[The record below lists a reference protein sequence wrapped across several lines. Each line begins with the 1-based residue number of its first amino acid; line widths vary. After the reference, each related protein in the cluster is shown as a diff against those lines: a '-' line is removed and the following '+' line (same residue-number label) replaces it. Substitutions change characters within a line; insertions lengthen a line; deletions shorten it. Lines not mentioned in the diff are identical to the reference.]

1 MSDIIITPKDWNI
14 QAAKYNV
21 KAGDRLVMQGDR
33 AEIELHD
40 LVGTPDKPIVLTA
53 LSSITIK
60 GVNPGGRVVNFINCK
75 NVRITGDPNGTGDMN
90 ITITNGGQ
98 GVDFRELSTGVE
110 ADHLTINVGYSGLN
124 AKTDPTC
131 DPKTWRGNFTLDGV
145 YFHHNDIT
153 TKTGEGVYIGESHY
167 HSTFPL
173 SGCAAGTTSAQEHE
187 VKNVTVEDN
196 IFRSTGADAIQ
207 VGSCPTGATIRR
219 NNIFK
224 YGAAGAWGQTAGII
238 ANPGTVAYIYDNW
251 IDGGI
256 GFAIQL
262 QGPGGSQVHNNVIL
276 NAGSA
281 DQGGGIMQVNY
292 IPNGKVDQIYH
303 NTFINTHRAGVEYY
317 NAIEF
322 RDNILNMITATPLLP
337 FYKQGGSAG
346 KLTKTGNIELTGD
359 SGLLKL
365 DANYTPTPQSP
376 AYVSDINVADIGA
389 LTAIKLPKTVTE
401 PAVLEIQTTGDV
413 VEVYAVTSNG
423 KRVKLK

>member
-21 KAGDRLVMQGDR
+21 KAGDRLIMQGDR

-40 LVGTPDKPIVLTA
+40 LVGTPDKPIILTA
-53 LSSITIK
+53 LSPIDIK
-60 GVNPGGRVVNFINCK
+60 GVNPGGRVVQFINCK

-90 ITITNGGQ
+90 ITIINGGQ

-207 VGSCPTGATIRR
+207 VGSCPTGAFIRR

-238 ANPGTVAYIYDNW
+238 ANPGTVAYIYENW

-281 DQGGGIMQVNY
+281 DQGGGVMQVNY
-292 IPNGKVDQIYH
+292 MPNGKVDQIYH
-303 NTFINTHRAGVEYY
+303 NTFVNIHRVGMEYY
-317 NAIEF
+317 NAVEF
-322 RDNILNMITATPLLP
+322 RDNILNMLAGIA
-337 FYKQGGSAG
+337 FYRQGGSAG

-359 SGLLKL
+359 SGQLKL
-365 DANYTPTPQSP
+365 DANYTPLSGSP
-376 AYVSDINVADIGA
+376 AYGVDSDIGA
-389 LTAIKLPKTVTE
+389 VQSMKPPKTITE
-401 PAVLEIQTTGDV
+401 TAVLEIQTTGDV
-413 VEVYAVTSNG
+413 VEVFAVTPAG
-423 KRVKLK
+423 KRVKIR

>member
-14 QAAKYNV
+14 QASKYNV
-21 KAGDRLVMQGDR
+21 KPGDRLVMQGDR

-40 LVGTPDKPIVLTA
+40 LVGTPDKPIILTA
-53 LSSITIK
+53 LSPITIK
-60 GVNPGGRVVNFINCK
+60 GVNPGGRVVNFVNCK
-75 NVRITGDPNGTGDMN
+75 NVRITGDPTGNGAMN

-145 YFHHNDIT
+145 HFHHNDIT

-207 VGSCPTGATIRR
+207 VGSCPTGAIIRR

-238 ANPGTVAYIYDNW
+238 ANPGTVAYIYENW
-251 IDGGI
+251 IEGGI

-292 IPNGKVDQIYH
+292 MPNGKVDQIYN
-303 NTFINTHRAGVEYY
+303 NTFLNIHRVGVEYY
-317 NAIEF
+317 NAVDF
-322 RDNILNMITATPLLP
+322 GSNILNMITGAQL
-337 FYKQGGSAG
+337 YKQGGSAG

-359 SGLLKL
+359 SGQLKL
-365 DANYTPTPQSP
+365 DANYTPLVGSP
-376 AYVSDINVADIGA
+376 AYGVDSDAGA
-389 LTAIKLPKTVTE
+389 FQSVKPPKVIVETAILSVE
-401 PAVLEIQTTGDV
+401 TTGDV
-413 VEVYAVTSNG
+413 VEVYAVTQGG
-423 KRVKLK
+423 KRVKIK